1 MVVILDTLETVWR
14 LKKTKKDI
22 GYRKIFDLYF
32 HLKIDCFKQICYN
45 SNAIF
50 LQLKVVQ
57 FPFVISANSFLNF
70 SMFSQIFSLTES
82 LKAF

>member
-32 HLKIDCFKQICYN
+32 HLKIDCLKDICYDCI
-45 SNAIF
+45 AIF
-50 LQLKVVQ
+50 LMLKLFYLSSCDLEKST
-57 FPFVISANSFLNF
+57 FPNIAYPSANSG
-70 SMFSQIFSLTES
+70 
-82 LKAF
+82 